1 MIVNS
6 SLSLSILPTT
16 RPFHHSGD
24 VRVVPGWLLHHDP
37 AGKAGLRRGLSTPG
51 GCHQDVGARPLCPR
65 ALPAPPAGETATTNA
80 APAAHPGARRDC
92 ESELSQRRGWGR
104 EDAEERED

>member
-51 GCHQDVGARPLCPR
+51 GRHQDVGARPLCPR